1 MKITCSGC
9 SKVYD
14 IPDERLKI
22 GQKISFPCP
31 ACKAIIDVDLRTKP
45 KAEPPHSPFQ
55 TSREKQK
62 EKTSS
67 SEPSTQELLSGEAL
81 KNRILRSVPDLPPM
95 PQVMIKAR
103 EVMNNPR
110 SNFKELADILEV
122 DQAMAARVLKLSNS
136 AYYGLAGKVSSVQHA
151 SVLLGYK
158 TLGELVSMAGSSSL
172 LGKTLDGYKMDSGDL
187 WSHSLTV
194 AFGSRSIA
202 SKKKPEIENDA
213 FSAGLIHDA
222 GKLVLDAYI
231 AERTMLFEEFI
242 TNGEQT
248 FLNAEK
254 EILGF
259 DHSEIAA
266 EVCKTWKIPKSLI
279 TAIRYHHHPLRS
291 HEDPLTYIVH
301 IADSLA
307 LMSGIGTGLDGMR
320 YQVESKVLEFLNL
333 DEDTLTD
340 IIHETIETVEKLKE
354 GMG

>member
-9 SKVYD
+9 LKVYN
-14 IPDERLKI
+14 IPDERLKF
-22 GQKISFPCP
+22 GERISFPCP
-31 ACKAIIDVDLRTKP
+31 ACTSIIEIDLRSKS
-45 KAEPPHSPFQ
+45 KSQAPPSPFQ
-55 TSREKQK
+55 ISREKQK
-62 EKTSS
+62 IESPHES
-67 SEPSTQELLSGEAL
+67 STQELLSGEAL
-81 KNRILRSVPDLPPM
+81 KNKILRSVPDLPPM

-158 TLGELVSMAGSSSL
+158 TLGELVSMAGSSRL
-172 LGKTLDGYKMDSGDL
+172 LGKTLTGYQMEAGDL
-187 WSHSLTV
+187 WSHSLIV
-194 AFGSRSIA
+194 AFGSRAIA
-202 SKKKPEIENDA
+202 SKKLPEMENDA

-222 GKLVLDAYI
+222 GKLVLDNYI
-231 AERTMLFEEFI
+231 GERTSLFNEYI
-242 TNGEQT
+242 SNGEQT

-259 DHSEIAA
+259 DHGEIAA
-266 EVCKTWKIPKSLI
+266 EVCKTWKIPNSLI

-291 HEDPLTYIVH
+291 HGDILTYIVH

-307 LMSGIGTGLDGMR
+307 LMSGIGTGLDGMQYR
-320 YQVESKVLEFLNL
+320 IEAKVLESLKL
-333 DEDTLTD
+333 DENMLTD
-340 IIHETIETVEKLKE
+340 VIHETIETVEKLRE
-354 GMG
+354 SMN